1 MKYED
6 IIKAKINEY
15 KKMLEEINA
24 PNREYL
30 NNKYELENIVGKIK
44 GVLDKIMITDFD
56 IKVIDFVEAKKIV
69 LNAQVFS
76 LSSGIYDKQIEI
88 DLYD

>member
-1 MKYED
+1 MKYDD
-6 IIKAKINEY
+6 IIKQKINEY

-30 NNKYELENIVGKIK
+30 NNKYELENIISKIK
-44 GVLDKIMITDFD
+44 KVLDKIMITDFD
-56 IKVIDFVEAKKIV
+56 IKVIDFVETKKIV
-69 LNAQVFS
+69 LNAQIFS
-76 LSSGIYDKQIEI
+76 LNSGIYDEQIEI

>member
-6 IIKAKINEY
+6 MIKAKINEY

-44 GVLDKIMITDFD
+44 EALDKIMITDFD

>member
-1 MKYED
+1 MNYTDFIME
-6 IIKAKINEY
+6 KINDY

-30 NNKYELENIVGKIK
+30 SNKYELENIVGKIK
-44 GVLDKIMITDFD
+44 YALDRIMITDFD
-56 IKVIDFVEAKKIV
+56 IKVIDFTETKKIV
-69 LNAQVFS
+69 LNANIFS
-76 LSSGIYDKQIEI
+76 LSNGYYNKQLEI

>member
-6 IIKAKINEY
+6 MIKAKVNEY

-44 GVLDKIMITDFD
+44 EVLDKIMITDFD

-69 LNAQVFS
+69 LNVQVFS
-76 LSSGIYDKQIEI
+76 LSCGNYNKQIEI